1 MKAGKWKECK
11 EGNKWT
17 VPNIKRDGGDMV
29 AIYGQ
34 KYDRGGGESGVSL
47 VHCC

>member
-11 EGNKWT
+11 EWNKWT
-17 VPNIKRDGGDMV
+17 VPNRERDGGDMV

-34 KYDRGGGESGVSL
+34 KYDREG
-47 VHCC
+47 